1 MISLVSFT
9 GVKSKTNFNSKKFY
23 NEHPDLAPRN
33 IYLSM
38 GRTIDTKKVNRTIEN
53 FGEPFWVR
61 AKNWFKYKIEDIF
74 KIRRKLWQTEKLL

>member
-1 MISLVSFT
+1 MISMVSFT
-9 GVKSKTNFNSKKFY
+9 GVKSKINLNSKKFY

-33 IYLSM
+33 IYLLL

-53 FGEPFWVR
+53 FGEPFWLR

-74 KIRRKLWQTEKLL
+74 KTNK